1 MSFENGMAA
10 LRLEMTDHVSRTE
23 YSVLGHSKLIERV
36 TGIDLSHNP
45 TPEQWTRARQEFMR
59 AWDFCF
65 TWNILVHNSYL
76 GPYCSSMGHAE
87 YAEGGSDRNDNIHYL
102 FDDEEEALRFDPF
115 ETLPVVPQKDMIR
128 QFEENYEAVQRDHPD
143 TVATTGIYIT
153 GMSGLIEIFGWDML
167 LTCCGSDPKHLGI

>member
-76 GPYCSSMGHAE
+76 
-87 YAEGGSDRNDNIHYL
+87 
-102 FDDEEEALRFDPF
+102 
-115 ETLPVVPQKDMIR
+115 
-128 QFEENYEAVQRDHPD
+128 
-143 TVATTGIYIT
+143 
-153 GMSGLIEIFGWDML
+153 
-167 LTCCGSDPKHLGI
+167 